1 MKKRP
6 WNVSRKVKMKN
17 KLIISNPFLDLK
29 IKELQPYQQIFIES
43 QIQGRSRIIDTS
55 HEEWDIGETEA
66 LKLNF
71 FLVETSNEELLDQFK
86 YVMAWFVKS
95 KSPGHSISTF
105 SEVTKFINSCESF
118 DDESGDDLADAL
130 ADEVLY
136 YFVNNRK
143 QHDEKSLNSIRL
155 WYQKGTKLKLPMFQ
169 KSVANALD
177 ELKLKGLSL
186 IHI

>member
-71 FLVETSNEELLDQFK
+71 FLVETSNEGK
-86 YVMAWFVKS
+86 R
-95 KSPGHSISTF
+95 
-105 SEVTKFINSCESF
+105 SF
-118 DDESGDDLADAL
+118 
-130 ADEVLY
+130 
-136 YFVNNRK
+136 
-143 QHDEKSLNSIRL
+143 
-155 WYQKGTKLKLPMFQ
+155 
-169 KSVANALD
+169 
-177 ELKLKGLSL
+177 
-186 IHI
+186 